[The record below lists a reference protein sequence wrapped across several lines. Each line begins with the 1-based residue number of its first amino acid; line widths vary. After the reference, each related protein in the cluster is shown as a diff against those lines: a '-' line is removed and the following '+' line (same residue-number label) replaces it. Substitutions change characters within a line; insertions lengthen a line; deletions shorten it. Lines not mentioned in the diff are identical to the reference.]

1 MGNGIQTRI
10 LTTEVWP
17 SVQSTDLAIPQ
28 PKGEEEEEQRKRGRC
43 RSSGLRTQ
51 IICGLQV
58 RGEGGGGWKVQ
69 DAPGRV

>member
-1 MGNGIQTRI
+1 MCSAAAACCA
-10 LTTEVWP
+10 
-17 SVQSTDLAIPQ
+17 SVQSADLAIPQ

-58 RGEGGGGWKVQ
+58 RGEGGGGCKMLL
-69 DAPGRV
+69 AEYELGP